1 MRRQPDV
8 GMSPPRRLRGLP
20 QDVRSRRGRTVHGLN
35 LGVLG
40 LCLWVLSFVGSSS
53 SAATT
58 SAAATVSAPTS
69 SSTATSSP
77 KSTPTA
83 GAAARSAPGAGSS
96 SSRTPKANRT
106 TKPKNTRSPGPN
118 SLQTLGQNFQKLVE
132 TAPERQQQ
140 RQQQRKAEDDFIKM
154 GMRPRPEKPILKVD
168 DPGTVLGPLPRFTEH
183 PYYSEYFQDS
193 LDLHTDSRLT
203 AGNTMKILPDNH
215 SWQTKKLL
223 MTRAR
228 RTLYVTTMLLI
239 CDEGGKEFANSM
251 VEAARRGVD
260 VRFIVDGLF
269 SFYSGPCLGIMRNG
283 GVKVAISL
291 RSIRPDKLDWE
302 SHEKLFVVDG
312 EIAITGGTNVGS
324 WYQNSTGFDENYR
337 DTDVWLTGPI
347 VIDIARRFVSLW
359 TELRPDDHGLDTYVD
374 ELDMRDAAFA
384 EDNLVGKD
392 NYKAW
397 LRPGRREGLCRFVAQ
412 DPHLN
417 TFHVWTVLEDLI
429 EQAQKRVM
437 LTAYA
442 LAPLGSP
449 NQARLQKALAT
460 LARKKDA
467 LVDIITNGYGGL
479 SNPVMPP
486 LFRTPYSVS
495 VLRGAWRGFGSTPV
509 RLWVY
514 HYFIHAKQ
522 YYFDGISVGIG
533 SFNYDDSGNRCQES
547 IVICTDPG
555 LVKQSEAL
563 FSRDIANSWRLSGE
577 SLENEAAPQ

>member
-1 MRRQPDV
+1 ME
-8 GMSPPRRLRGLP
+8 SFWRLSL
-20 QDVRSRRGRTVHGLN
+20 
-35 LGVLG
+35 LG
-40 LCLWVLSFVGSSS
+40 LSLWLAGAWPGPIEAASEVSSPS
-53 SAATT
+53 SASQTTSGSGATSGSKAPPTTGTANAPSSVKKAGNPIVRIPRAKKAEKSRPATT
-58 SAAATVSAPTS
+58 PV
-69 SSTATSSP
+69 
-77 KSTPTA
+77 
-83 GAAARSAPGAGSS
+83 
-96 SSRTPKANRT
+96 
-106 TKPKNTRSPGPN
+106 PN

-140 RQQQRKAEDDFIKM
+140 RQQQRKAEDDFVKL
-154 GMRPRPEKPILKVD
+154 GMRPRPEKPILKVE
-168 DPGTVLGPLPRFTEH
+168 DPSSVLGPLPRFTDH

-203 AGNTMKILPDNH
+203 AGNTMKILPDRH

-223 MTRAR
+223 MTQAR
-228 RTLYVTTMLLI
+228 RTLYVTTMLMI
-239 CDEGGKEFANSM
+239 CDDGGREFANSM
-251 VEAARRGVD
+251 VAAARRGVD

-269 SFYSGPCLGIMRNG
+269 SFYAGQCLSIMRNG

-347 VIDIARRFVSLW
+347 VIDIARRFVALW
-359 TELRPDDHGLDTYVD
+359 TDLRPGDHGLDLYVD
-374 ELDMRDAAFA
+374 ELDIRDAAFA
-384 EDNLVGKD
+384 EDNLVGKS

-397 LRPGRREGLCRFVAQ
+397 LRPGQREGLCRFVAQ

-417 TFHVWTVLEDLI
+417 TFHVWTALEDLI

-460 LARKKDA
+460 LARKKEA

-495 VLRGAWRGFGSTPV
+495 VLRGAWRGFGTTPV

-555 LVKQSEAL
+555 LVKQAETL

-577 SLENEAAPQ
+577 SLTSEAALP